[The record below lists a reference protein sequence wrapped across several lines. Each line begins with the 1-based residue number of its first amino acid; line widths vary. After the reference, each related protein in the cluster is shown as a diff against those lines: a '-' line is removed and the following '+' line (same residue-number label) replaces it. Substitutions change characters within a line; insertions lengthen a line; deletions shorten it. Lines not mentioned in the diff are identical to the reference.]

1 MNPVVIVKTLELIAE
16 DGPEQEDLTSVFAS
30 IMPDTSESLDGA
42 EDTVD
47 LPVDHEPERFRS
59 DLATITAG
67 NVGPEG

>member
-1 MNPVVIVKTLELIAE
+1 MTETGLK
-16 DGPEQEDLTSVFAS
+16 EDLTSVLAS
-30 IMPDTSESLDGA
+30 LTPDTSESFDGA
-42 EDTVD
+42 KDTVD